1 MWNSSEVEMLESH
14 SYKVLGRCSRA
25 WNRGHVPLVLIS
37 GKLQQSWNPAPC
49 LTAAILSSSSP
60 LYTCMNLLGSL
71 YRHLVIF
78 SRVCGTLLF
87 CDWER
92 GNKIFFH
99 PIDLVTKSSSGV
111 KSFFLRGPT
120 PTRLPIIESSW
131 RPNPGQYQALPILFY
146 RVERTKTSFSPS
158 WSTLFPV
165 HMWLCSFGLGTVIR
179 GKVVLHPLQQS

>member
-1 MWNSSEVEMLESH
+1 MVRPWS
-14 SYKVLGRCSRA
+14 KVLGRLE
-25 WNRGHVPLVLIS
+25 HT
-37 GKLQQSWNPAPC
+37 WNPASW

-71 YRHLVIF
+71 YWHLVTF
-78 SRVCGTLLF
+78 SHVCGTLLF

-131 RPNPGQYQALPILFY
+131 TPNPGQNQALPILFY
-146 RVERTKTSFSPS
+146 RVERTKTSFPPS
-158 WSTLFPV
+158 WSTLFLV
-165 HMWLCSFGLGTVIR
+165 HIWLCSFRLWTVIR

>member
-1 MWNSSEVEMLESH
+1 MVRPWS
-14 SYKVLGRCSRA
+14 KVLG
-25 WNRGHVPLVLIS
+25 GLE
-37 GKLQQSWNPAPC
+37 QTWNPASWV
-49 LTAAILSSSSP
+49 TAAILSSSSP

-71 YRHLVIF
+71 YWHLVTF
-78 SRVCGTLLF
+78 SHVCGTLLF

-131 RPNPGQYQALPILFY
+131 RPNPGQNQALPILFY

-165 HMWLCSFGLGTVIR
+165 HIWLCSFGLRTVIR
-179 GKVVLHPLQQS
+179 GNVVLHPLQQS

>member
-1 MWNSSEVEMLESH
+1 MVRPWS
-14 SYKVLGRCSRA
+14 KVLG
-25 WNRGHVPLVLIS
+25 GLE
-37 GKLQQSWNPAPC
+37 QTWNPASW

-71 YRHLVIF
+71 YWHLVTF
-78 SRVCGTLLF
+78 SHVCGTLLF

-131 RPNPGQYQALPILFY
+131 RPNPGQNQALPILFY
-146 RVERTKTSFSPS
+146 RVERTKTSFSPPDQS
-158 WSTLFPV
+158 
-165 HMWLCSFGLGTVIR
+165 CSQSICDS
-179 GKVVLHPLQQS
+179 VVLDSELLLEGKLFFIHCNKVNISH

>member
-1 MWNSSEVEMLESH
+1 MVRPWS
-14 SYKVLGRCSRA
+14 KVLGE
-25 WNRGHVPLVLIS
+25 LE
-37 GKLQQSWNPAPC
+37 QTWNPASW

-71 YRHLVIF
+71 YWHLVTF
-78 SRVCGTLLF
+78 SHVCGTLLF

-131 RPNPGQYQALPILFY
+131 RPNPGQNQALPILFY